1 MNLTS
6 HRCDAHCECLVTCAF
21 TPRGATSRN
30 KACSTVWAA
39 TALTFLYTFIRTLI
53 RRFPSYSRKSRRP
66 LVRLNGRKA
75 LQIEKFIRFTP
86 MLLAM
91 LFSLP
96 AEATLGGPA
105 SSTQTDQLQMKATL
119 RMSPGTRFTVHE
131 MALPSGTTVREYVTM
146 QGTVFA
152 VAWKGPRM
160 PDLRQLMG
168 TYFDQYLQAVPPAR
182 GGHAGV
188 AVSQPDLVVHSMG
201 HTRAFSGHAYLP
213 PLLPADVPV
222 DELQ

>member
-1 MNLTS
+1 M
-6 HRCDAHCECLVTCAF
+6 
-21 TPRGATSRN
+21 
-30 KACSTVWAA
+30 
-39 TALTFLYTFIRTLI
+39 
-53 RRFPSYSRKSRRP
+53 
-66 LVRLNGRKA
+66 
-75 LQIEKFIRFTP
+75 QIEKFIRFTP
-86 MLLAM
+86 MLLAT

-96 AEATLGGPA
+96 AAATLGGAA
-105 SSTQTDQLQMKATL
+105 SSTQADQLQMKATL
-119 RMSPGTRFTVHE
+119 RMSPGARFTVHE
-131 MALPSGTTVREYVTM
+131 MVLPSGTTVREYVSL
-146 QGTVFA
+146 QGMVFA

-201 HTRAFSGHAYLP
+201 RTRAFSGHAYLP
-213 PLLPADVPV
+213 PLLPADVTD